1 MSTISIS
8 QAPDSRSTIMIRGIL
23 IMAITLICFACKK
36 ADINMS
42 ISKAALSSSAWS
54 GIQIDAS
61 NKECDAQV
69 YFSHDGSMRVVLS
82 DAEEVLLSSGPYPTI
97 ITNNA
102 IQVISPLEREEDT
115 LWFVSSYTGNYL
127 ELTYQPKSPFERRLK
142 LRRVI

>member
-1 MSTISIS
+1 MSTKSIS

-42 ISKAALSSSAWS
+42 ISKGSAWS
-54 GIQIDAS
+54 GIQIHAS

-82 DAEEVLLSSGPYPTI
+82 DADGVLSSGPYPTI
-97 ITNNA
+97 ITNNT

-127 ELTYQPKSPFERRLK
+127 ELTYQPKSPSERRLK

>member
-1 MSTISIS
+1 MSTMSIS

-82 DAEEVLLSSGPYPTI
+82 DREDVLSSGPYPTI
-97 ITNNA
+97 ITSKT
-102 IQVISPLEREEDT
+102 IQVLSPNEREEDT
-115 LWFVSSYTGNYL
+115 LWFIYKYTGKYL
-127 ELTYQPKSPFERRLK
+127 ELIYMPKSTSERRLK
-142 LRRVI
+142 LKRII

>member
-1 MSTISIS
+1 MSIS

-82 DAEEVLLSSGPYPTI
+82 DAEEVLLSSEPYPTI

>member
-1 MSTISIS
+1 MSTKSIS

-42 ISKAALSSSAWS
+42 ISKAALSGSAWS
-54 GIQIDAS
+54 GIQIHAS

-82 DAEEVLLSSGPYPTI
+82 DADGVLSSGPYPTI
-97 ITNNA
+97 ITNNT

>member
-1 MSTISIS
+1 MSIS

-97 ITNNA
+97 ITSKT
-102 IQVISPLEREEDT
+102 IQVLSPNEREEDT
-115 LWFVSSYTGNYL
+115 LWFIYKYTGKYL
-127 ELTYQPKSPFERRLK
+127 ELIYMPKSTSERRLK
-142 LRRVI
+142 LKRII